1 MDKYIQII
9 AAFFGSLGFAI
20 LFNIRGKNL
29 IWSAI
34 GGMLDWSVYLLTES
48 ISKSE
53 YFSYIMAALFLGVF
67 SQIMAKK
74 NKSPATVF
82 LTVGFIP
89 LIPGKALFLTMS
101 NLFIRDWPQVIT
113 HLANSLSIAA
123 AIASGVVLEIVVTN
137 LYREIDKR
145 RKK

>member
-9 AAFFGSLGFAI
+9 AAFFGALGFAI

-29 IWSAI
+29 FWSAI
-34 GGMLDWSVYLLTES
+34 GGMLDWSVYLLTEM

-53 YFSYIMAALFLGVF
+53 YFSYIMAALFLGIF

-89 LIPGKALFLTMS
+89 LIPGKSLFLTMS
-101 NLFIRDWPQVIT
+101 SLFLRDWPNVIDN
-113 HLANSLSIAA
+113 LANAVSIAA
-123 AIASGVVLEIVVTN
+123 AIASGVVLEIVITN
-137 LYREIDKR
+137 LYIEIKKR
-145 RKK
+145 RTK